1 MPWANV
7 IKLISDSTLFEPEDV
22 RLVLQRMKEVGVAEL
37 RAGRNFNFNGARIVQ
52 AGHPAAC
59 HGDGG

>member
-1 MPWANV
+1 M
-7 IKLISDSTLFEPEDV
+7 IKLISDSTLLEPEDV
-22 RLVLQRMKEVGVAEL
+22 RLVLQKVKDVGVAEL
-37 RAGRNFNFNGARIVQ
+37 RAGRSFNLNGARVVQ